1 MNKFYYLLLFL
12 FFLSNCSFDT
22 KSGFWTQEQISE
34 TNNEKILFQ
43 KEEININ
50 ELNPDLIIKLG
61 LDTKKNNILNGNNQ
75 GIVSIKSDL
84 LKISKFKFK
93 KNNFFNKFA
102 PEIIFINNDLIFFEK
117 NGTIIRINEKSEVVW
132 KKNYYSKKEKKNNP
146 ILKLT
151 KINDKILVTD
161 NLSKIYLLNANNGN
175 LGWETDHN
183 VNFVSEIKA
192 ENDYFFALDALNN
205 FNCFSLINGALIW
218 DFKAEDQLINSQK
231 QTSIIYDEDQVI
243 FNNAQNKIVSLSKNG
258 NLLWITPTISF
269 EEEFQSYL
277 IDNSDL
283 VLDNQSIFFSN
294 NANSFYAINSKTGV
308 IKWKQKINS
317 NLKPIVV
324 DNVIFT
330 ISSNRYLNI
339 IDKNN
344 GNIIRVTD
352 ILKNFKQRKID
363 KMKITGF
370 LVSEEKIFIT
380 TDNGNLIIADIATG
394 KADKVYKISRDS
406 ISRPYV
412 NNNKLYF
419 MKKNEI
425 IKMK

>member
-1 MNKFYYLLLFL
+1 M
-12 FFLSNCSFDT
+12 
-22 KSGFWTQEQISE
+22 
-34 TNNEKILFQ
+34 
-43 KEEININ
+43 
-50 ELNPDLIIKLG
+50 
-61 LDTKKNNILNGNNQ
+61 
-75 GIVSIKSDL
+75 
-84 LKISKFKFK
+84 
-93 KNNFFNKFA
+93 
-102 PEIIFINNDLIFFEK
+102 
-117 NGTIIRINEKSEVVW
+117 
-132 KKNYYSKKEKKNNP
+132 
-146 ILKLT
+146 
-151 KINDKILVTD
+151 
-161 NLSKIYLLNANNGN
+161 
-175 LGWETDHN
+175 
-183 VNFVSEIKA
+183 
-192 ENDYFFALDALNN
+192 
-205 FNCFSLINGALIW
+205 
-218 DFKAEDQLINSQK
+218 
-231 QTSIIYDEDQVI
+231 
-243 FNNAQNKIVSLSKNG
+243 
-258 NLLWITPTISF
+258 
-269 EEEFQSYL
+269 
-277 IDNSDL
+277 
-283 VLDNQSIFFSN
+283 
-294 NANSFYAINSKTGV
+294 
-308 IKWKQKINS
+308 
-317 NLKPIVV
+317 KPIVV